1 MMIGKGCT
9 CINTF
14 SIPFKKDELKEI
26 VITYRQS
33 GEIVFEKKLCDCSFS
48 DNVAIVHLQQED
60 TLKFDSS
67 KVIKIQLKVKLGND
81 SVVKSK
87 IIETVTDEVLNEE
100 VI

>member
-1 MMIGKGCT
+1 MIGKGCT

-14 SIPFKKDELKEI
+14 SIPYAEDDIKMI
-26 VITYRQS
+26 VITYWQN
-33 GEIVFEKKLCDCSFS
+33 GEIVFEKKLNDCSFS
-48 DNVAIVHLQQED
+48 NNTITVYLSQED

-67 KVIKIQLKVKLGND
+67 KVIKIQLKVKLGDD

-87 IIETVTDEVLNEE
+87 IIKTVTDIVLNEE

>member
-14 SIPFKKDELKEI
+14 SIPYETDDIKAM
-26 VITYRQS
+26 VITYWQN

-48 DNVAIVHLQQED
+48 DNTAKVYLSQED

-67 KVIKIQLKVKLGND
+67 KVIKIQLKVKLGDD

-87 IIETVTDEVLNEE
+87 IIKTVTDIVLNEE